1 MKIIKYFVNYSI
13 LFQILLYPMRGFPQ
27 NLDFG
32 TQDPAQVVSPESL
45 FPYANLTLILFS
57 VYVICGTSLLAY
69 FLIKKRKE
77 WTPGYGTRLFGYWNK
92 DETTN
97 KDLLILNH
105 DDYDCLDDL
114 EKAGLVKNINTG
126 LFPICELTLNGI
138 EILSLLSLHKQKG
151 KNFFEFV
158 YTCNG

>member
-1 MKIIKYFVNYSI
+1 MNNITIE
-13 LFQILLYPMRGFPQ
+13 Q
-27 NLDFG
+27 FG
-32 TQDPAQVVSPESL
+32 KDHW
-45 FPYANLTLILFS
+45 
-57 VYVICGTSLLAY
+57 SLLAY
-69 FLIKKRKE
+69 IQTRIMDYRGSLDPYHLRDKKRE
-77 WTPGYGTRLFGYWNK
+77 GWTPGYGTRLFGYWNK